1 MNNNEITMKVVN
13 LLLENNLTFSE
24 MTDILYAAK
33 DKLSNIIIPTSVTFR
48 DTDKS
53 ATRNS

>member
-13 LLLENNLTFSE
+13 LLLENKLTFNE

-33 DKLSNIIIPTSVTFR
+33 EKLSNIIIPTSVTFK

-53 ATRNS
+53 TIKNS